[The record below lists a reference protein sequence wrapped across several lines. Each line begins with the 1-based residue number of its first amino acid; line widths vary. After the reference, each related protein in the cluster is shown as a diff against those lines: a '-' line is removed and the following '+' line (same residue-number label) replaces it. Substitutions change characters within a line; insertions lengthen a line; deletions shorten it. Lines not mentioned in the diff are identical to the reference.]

1 MTQMYFLIRNSDGD
15 TYVETLTEDQVR
27 ERLDEASLDF
37 LSADESFDTDT
48 NYWGDHSLLI
58 KGEVVVPQPK
68 TITVTQGW
76 EL

>member
-1 MTQMYFLIRNSDGD
+1 MTQTYFLINNSDGD
-15 TYVETLTEDQVR
+15 THVEILTEDQVR
-27 ERLDEASLDF
+27 GRLDEASLNF
-37 LSADESFDTDT
+37 LDANSILNECNTD
-48 NYWGDHSLLI
+48 YWEGCLLI